1 MNISLRL
8 ANYISRYAPSR
19 KKMTAYLEKKNC
31 QNPAQLLTDN
41 GYDESLMADMWMRS
55 FVSLGKGKR
64 EMSMKLMKKEFPKD
78 LILEK
83 IELFYTEIHDWESH
97 RSSILHQIATLEQRG
112 KSRRIIAMQ
121 LTGKYPYFRD
131 EITELLTD
139 KNDTDNLAKEVQKY
153 KNRYN
158 IEDKKIREKMIA
170 SLLRKGFS
178 YSDIKKAISGDDE

>member
-1 MNISLRL
+1 MNTSLRL

-19 KKMTAYLEKKNC
+19 KRVTAYLEKKNC

-41 GYDESLMADMWMRS
+41 GYDESMMADMWMRS

-64 EMSMKLMKKEFPKD
+64 EMSTKLMKKEFPKD
-78 LILEK
+78 LIAEK
-83 IELFYTEIHDWESH
+83 IEMFDTEIHDWETH
-97 RSSILHQIATLEQRG
+97 RSSIIHQIQTFEQRG

-139 KNDTDNLAKEVQKY
+139 QNDTDNLAKEVQKY
-153 KNRYN
+153 RNRYN
-158 IEDKKIREKMIA
+158 TDDKKIREKMIA

-178 YSDIKKAISGDDE
+178 YSDIKSSLSAESV

>member
-19 KKMTAYLEKKNC
+19 KKVTAYLEKKNC
-31 QNPAQLLTDN
+31 QNPVQLLVDN
-41 GYDESLMADMWMRS
+41 GYDESMMADMWMRS

-64 EMSMKLMKKEFPKD
+64 EMSTKLMKKEFPKEM
-78 LILEK
+78 IVEK
-83 IELFYTEIHDWESH
+83 IEAFDTEIHDWEMH
-97 RSSILHQIATLEQRG
+97 RSSVMHQIATLEQRG

-121 LTGKYPYFRD
+121 IVGKYPYFRD

-139 KNDTDNLAKEVQKY
+139 QNDTDNLTKEVQKY

-158 IEDKKIREKMIA
+158 INDKKIREKMIA

-178 YSDIKKAISGDDE
+178 YSDIKKAIAGDDE

>member
-19 KKMTAYLEKKNC
+19 KRVTAYLEKKNC
-31 QNPAQLLTDN
+31 QNPVELLSDN

-64 EMSMKLMKKEFPKD
+64 EMSMKLMKKEFPKEMIGD
-78 LILEK
+78 K
-83 IELFYTEIHDWESH
+83 IELFDSEIHDWEAH
-97 RSSILHQIATLEQRG
+97 RSSIMHQIQTLEQRG
-112 KSRRIIAMQ
+112 KSHRIISIQ
-121 LTGKYPYFRD
+121 ITGKYPYFRD

-139 KNDTDNLAKEVQKY
+139 RNDTDNLQKEVQKY
-153 KNRYN
+153 KYRYN

-178 YSDIKKAISGDDE
+178 YSDIKNSLSSE

>member
-19 KKMTAYLEKKNC
+19 KKVTAYLEKKNC
-31 QNPAQLLTDN
+31 QNPAQLLADN
-41 GYDESLMADMWMRS
+41 GYDESMMADMWMRS

-64 EMSMKLMKKEFPKD
+64 EMSTKLMKKEFPKD

-83 IELFYTEIHDWESH
+83 IEAFDTEIHDWETH
-97 RSSILHQIATLEQRG
+97 RSSIIHQIQTLEQRG
-112 KSRRIIAMQ
+112 KSRRIISMQ
-121 LTGKYPYFRD
+121 LTGKYSYFRD

-139 KNDTDNLAKEVQKY
+139 QNDTDNLTKEVQKY

-158 IEDKKIREKMIA
+158 IDDKKIREKMIA

-178 YSDIKKAISGDDE
+178 YSDIKVAIAND